1 MAYQRNYWNAGQNA
15 RARTRRDPIDILEKI
30 ATWSMTLSREAKR
43 DEEAK
48 IEYHSRYLDAL
59 VGDNLSSNYD
69 NTEIEKI
76 KEKITDYNK
85 KSNIK
90 DNSKAQ
96 ELTELYLNRLEVQIR
111 QNNDY
116 NDRYA
121 LHASHS
127 DNVDAWVE
135 DMHYY
140 GILEKDGDEN
150 AMAAHRNKNDD
161 FMKSQYSK
169 DDKGYKEFQTNQM
182 KNHMNIFADDMK
194 DFAAKYQHRIPNAIW
209 ASIGD
214 TQYYMSNI
222 LEDWRKDF
230 KIDDDEFF
238 AYNDMIQ
245 HGDKKRVDD
254 LKKVKTSVFEK
265 KIDNIHNLLA
275 VEVDAYAKTVF
286 PLIQGE
292 IKLSSEDLSSYYPDG
307 DYLAGGISA
316 TSDFHY
322 IQFEDRKY
330 TGDDPILKKKA
341 EIANILYMDLKEKE
355 LISKTKLLNYNR
367 TLEGEN
373 IYNSLQDYGW
383 VE

>member
-15 RARTRRDPIDILEKI
+15 RARTRRDPIDILDKI
-30 ATWSMTLSREAKR
+30 APWSMTLSREAKR

-69 NTEIEKI
+69 NTEIERI
-76 KEKITDYNK
+76 KQRITAYNN

-140 GILEKDGDEN
+140 GILEKDGNEN

-245 HGDKKRVDD
+245 HGEKKRVDD
-254 LKKVKTSVFEK
+254 LKKV
-265 KIDNIHNLLA
+265 
-275 VEVDAYAKTVF
+275 
-286 PLIQGE
+286 
-292 IKLSSEDLSSYYPDG
+292 
-307 DYLAGGISA
+307 
-316 TSDFHY
+316 
-322 IQFEDRKY
+322 
-330 TGDDPILKKKA
+330 
-341 EIANILYMDLKEKE
+341 
-355 LISKTKLLNYNR
+355 
-367 TLEGEN
+367 
-373 IYNSLQDYGW
+373 
-383 VE
+383 